1 MSRFV
6 DTSYFLALL
15 IPNDENHAAAVAI
28 ATEGR
33 ELLITTDFVLIEVA
47 NHLSPPPSRGV
58 FARFFYA
65 ISNEPRMN
73 IVAASREWMRRGT
86 DLYNAR
92 SDKGWSLTDCISFE
106 VMREHGLTE
115 ALTAD
120 HHFTQ
125 AGFSIARK

>member
-1 MSRFV
+1 
-6 DTSYFLALL
+6 
-15 IPNDENHAAAVAI
+15 
-28 ATEGR
+28 
-33 ELLITTDFVLIEVA
+33 
-47 NHLSPPPSRGV
+47 
-58 FARFFYA
+58 
-65 ISNEPRMN
+65 
-73 IVAASREWMRRGT
+73 MRRGT